1 MTNKINDTVI
11 TATTTNRSV
20 ELLVLQKSSIRR
32 FVIMEKAPIAR

>member
-20 ELLVLQKSSIRR
+20 ELHSDATLP
-32 FVIMEKAPIAR
+32 AP